1 MSKHNNKGAV
11 MALVLLMSSVVIAA
25 GTALLSTS
33 VMNYKMKR
41 LNSRVKRTFYSAEGV
56 LGEAYVIA
64 FNFVESALEYACDKE
79 NFRDAYLNFIKGNCE
94 ELGSDNGLIKSLKD
108 KSNYLIYKD
117 NNTAIDA
124 ELFDKNDYLQLD
136 VVSCCTDDKIEKK
149 LKLIC
154 KIMIPGYDVS
164 PDEISAE
171 DLICIIEWKLER

>member
-1 MSKHNNKGAV
+1 MSKQNNKGAI

-33 VMNYKMKR
+33 IMNYKMKR

-56 LGEAYVIA
+56 LDEAYIIA

-79 NFRDAYLNFIKGNCE
+79 NFRDTYLNFITGNCE
-94 ELGSDNGLIKSLKD
+94 ELGSDNSLVKSLKD
-108 KSNYLIYKD
+108 KSNYLIYKES
-117 NNTAIDA
+117 NMEIDA
-124 ELFDKNDYLQLD
+124 ELFDKSDCMQLE

-154 KIMIPGYDVS
+154 RIMIPGYDVS
-164 PDEISAE
+164 PGEISPE